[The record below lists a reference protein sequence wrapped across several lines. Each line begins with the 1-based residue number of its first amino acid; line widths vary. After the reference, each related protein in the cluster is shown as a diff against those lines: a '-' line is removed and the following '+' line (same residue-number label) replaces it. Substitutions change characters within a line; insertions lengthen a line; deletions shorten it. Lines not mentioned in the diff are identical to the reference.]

1 MVQHH
6 HDSPRHQLLRG
17 LAVIT
22 SAGLVALA
30 LGPAPAAARQDP
42 GPPAVTAGHDGG
54 CSLRRVG
61 TQFVRCDDNT
71 GNGVPAPGWIAER

>member
-6 HDSPRHQLLRG
+6 HHSQGLQVLR
-17 LAVIT
+17 LVVVTA
-22 SAGLVALA
+22 AGLVAVG
-30 LGPAPAAARQDP
+30 LGPGPVAARQDP

-54 CSLRRVG
+54 CSLQRVG